1 MQTINKILSVWVA
14 WLFTFMLNLANIK
27 EVIVII
33 SALVATGYTIY
44 RWVKD
49 VGNRSA
55 NKNAET
61 VLRNNRKLKVKDR
74 KDVNS

>member
-1 MQTINKILSVWVA
+1 MMQTINKIASVWIA

-27 EVIVII
+27 EAIVII

-49 VGNRSA
+49 V
-55 NKNAET
+55 KN
-61 VLRNNRKLKVKDR
+61 NNRKLKVKDK
-74 KDVNS
+74 KDANS